1 MASNLACVGLA
12 VANEAEL
19 SALIR
24 AVRPNAF
31 GFGHV
36 AGVELLRWEDP
47 SGARLVLGL
56 RDGQVVSLLPSF
68 GSGHTTR
75 LAGVRRANDD
85 VAIAAV
91 VDEDGEQL
99 TSLALELE
107 QIRLLADS
115 SVDQSLA
122 AITFLGRRVTV
133 HEDSDAFA
141 GSPES
146 LLDRNADPN
155 EPPPTH
161 YVESGLKW
169 PPRVGDESFFSYGV
183 FGESAHSEAGGRFA
197 GRVIDAERRTVQ
209 QSGQTFIVAHVRAV
223 GIDASVCLSGTE
235 FDTVPEPGQV
245 LAGEVFIVGSVPELE
260 QPTTRSRWRPRRRA

>member
-12 VANEAEL
+12 AANEADL
-19 SALIR
+19 NALIR
-24 AVRPNAF
+24 AVRPNAV

-36 AGVELLRWEDP
+36 AGIELLRWEDP

-56 RDGQVVSLLPSF
+56 QDGRVISLLPSF
-68 GSGHTTR
+68 AAGHETR
-75 LAGVRRANDD
+75 LAGVRRANDE

-91 VDEDGEQL
+91 VDDDGEQL

-107 QIRLLADS
+107 QIRLLGDS
-115 SVDQSLA
+115 SVDEALA

-141 GSPES
+141 RSAAS
-146 LLDRNADPN
+146 LLDPNAGPN

-161 YVESGLKW
+161 YVEHGLKW
-169 PPRVGDESFFSYGV
+169 PPRVGDESFFSFGV
-183 FGESAHSEAGGRFA
+183 FGEPAHAEAGGRFA
-197 GRVIDAERRTVQ
+197 GRVIHAERRTVQ
-209 QSGQTFIVAHVRAV
+209 QSGQTFIVATVRSV

-235 FDTVPEPGQV
+235 FDTVPVPGQV
-245 LAGEVFIVGSVPELE
+245 IAGEVFIVGSVPALE
-260 QPTTRSRWRPRRRA
+260 QPNTRSRWWQRRRA